1 MQWEGSVKWEG
12 SEQTMGRV
20 GDGNGGEELGS
31 AVTRPFPLC

>member
-1 MQWEGSVKWEG
+1 MKWEGSVKWEG

-20 GDGNGGEELGS
+20 GDGNGEELGS